1 MKNSFEKNVLKEKK
15 WKIVSQR
22 FIYEICFAFFDAT
35 RLCFWVYLEDTNTWL
50 HYKLFSAISNRGS
63 RLFHF
68 VSEALVK
75 FSALLEVV

>member
-50 HYKLFSAISNRGS
+50 HYKLFSDYFKSWVPAFPLSFWGTC
-63 RLFHF
+63 
-68 VSEALVK
+68 
-75 FSALLEVV
+75 